1 MSERNES
8 PDDYSVSI
16 GRRPVFDHGG
26 RLWGYDLFC
35 IGSRGV
41 LHGAFPDASDAA
53 ISIVSSAYLCL
64 QQILQGGK
72 KIIVDFTEK
81 SVLDKLPYALP
92 PVFSAIQVGED
103 IGRQPET
110 IEVLNRLKI
119 DGYPIAIRGFSG
131 NADYEPLY
139 KLANIIGIE
148 TRGKEIEKLQAD
160 MAKARQY
167 NALLLAAEVQDR
179 ELYEICRDLKFLLFS
194 GPFFKHP
201 DKVTVRKLSSN
212 EILRFKILRTVE
224 TEDPEIRQIA
234 KAIQSDATI
243 SFRLLAFLNSAA
255 FAFHKRI
262 ESIHQ
267 AVSLLGWYN
276 VKNWL
281 QVILLTDMGQ
291 SKEAKELVLLSA
303 QRGMFMECIARDHNF
318 WGFNPE
324 SLHLL
329 GLFSLMDALIGI
341 PMAEIVGHL
350 PIDNKLK
357 AALCRESNNEY
368 VPLLQLAQYLE
379 EAGWADAEAMIQQL
393 NLDRSKVMS
402 AFQKSINW
410 VDELASLPSN
420 KSKIREE

>member
-1 MSERNES
+1 MSELKDGV
-8 PDDYSVSI
+8 DDYSVSI
-16 GRRPVFDHGG
+16 ARRPVFDHGG

-35 IGSRGV
+35 IGNRGV
-41 LHGAFPDASDAA
+41 LQGTFPGASDTA
-53 ISIVSSAYLCL
+53 ISVASSAYLCL

-92 PVFSAIQVGED
+92 PVFSAIQVSED

-110 IEVLNRLKI
+110 IEVLNRLKL
-119 DGYPIAIRGFSG
+119 DGYPIAIRSFSG
-131 NADYEPLY
+131 NAEYEPLY

-148 TRGKEIEKLQAD
+148 TRGKEIERLQTE
-160 MAKARQY
+160 MARARSY

-179 ELYEICRDLKFLLFS
+179 DLYEICRGLKFLLFS

-212 EILRFKILRTVE
+212 EILRFKILKSVDTV
-224 TEDPEIRQIA
+224 DPEISQIA

-262 ESIHQ
+262 ESIQQ

-276 VKNWL
+276 IKNWL
-281 QVILLTDMGQ
+281 RVILLTDMGQ

-303 QRGMFMECIARDHNF
+303 QRGMFLECIARDHDF

-329 GLFSLMDALIGI
+329 GLFSLLDALIAI

-357 AALCRESNNEY
+357 AALCKQSNNEY
-368 VPLLQLAQYLE
+368 VPLLQLAQCLE
-379 EAGWADAEAMIQQL
+379 DASWADADAMIQQL

-402 AFQKSINW
+402 AFQKSVDW
-410 VDELASLPSN
+410 VSELESLPSS
-420 KSKIREE
+420 KPKIRE